1 MHLWSGNLQQWR
13 QEYVVDKT
21 SSVSG
26 AGETGQPHAE
36 KIEYSLT
43 AYIKINTK
51 QIKILEA
58 GNHKLLE
65 VNLGLTVEHKS

>member
-36 KIEYSLT
+36 KNRIFPHSIY
-43 AYIKINTK
+43 KNK
-51 QIKILEA
+51 
-58 GNHKLLE
+58 HKTDQ
-65 VNLGLTVEHKS
+65 NLRGWQP